1 MLTCQMLIAHTAAMD
16 ASGKARH
23 VEQTPGG
30 RQAYLGL
37 ARKLMTLFSA
47 QMDALNRHRGK
58 ATVQKVIVERV
69 QVAPGGQA
77 VPEGCWSSHGMR
89 LSLTSEAV
97 SVFVSYHKK

>member
-1 MLTCQMLIAHTAAMD
+1 MLTCQMFIAHTAAMD
-16 ASGKARH
+16 AAGRRSLQ
-23 VEQTPGG
+23 QTAGG

-69 QVAPGGQA
+69 QVAPGGQV
-77 VPEGCWSSHGMR
+77 VPEGCWSSGGCVFPR
-89 LSLTSEAV
+89 PSEGV
-97 SVFVSYHKK
+97 SVL